1 MVRARTVV
9 GRHVVPACFALLF
22 VAPLVFMVLGSL
34 RPPGL
39 PPPVGVEVVP
49 PDPTLESY
57 RRVSALFPDGGRT
70 YLLNSMLVV
79 GVAVPLT
86 VLVASLAGFGI
97 RLLPPRSRRRAVV
110 LTLVLLLIPV
120 TAVWATRFQLFRM
133 AGLVGT
139 YVPLI
144 APALAATNPFYV
156 LIYAWAFA
164 QVPEDQLDA
173 ARLEGASAIS
183 LWRRVALPQVRAA
196 TLAVT
201 VLAFTFHWSN
211 FIDPLLYLHRIDQYT
226 LPLGARFLQ
235 QFNPTDWPLM
245 LAGAVVLTLPVIAAV
260 LLAQRLLF
268 DDPRRILR
276 RTV

>member
-1 MVRARTVV
+1 MRARTIVA
-9 GRHVVPACFALLF
+9 RHVVPAVFALFF
-22 VAPLVFMVLGSL
+22 VAPLLFMVLGSL
-34 RPPGL
+34 RPSGL

-49 PDPTLESY
+49 PNPTLESY
-57 RRVSALFPDGGRT
+57 ARVRAQFPNGGST
-70 YLLNSMLVV
+70 FFGNSLVV
-79 GVAVPLT
+79 VAVAVPLT
-86 VLVASLAGFGI
+86 ILVASLAGFGI
-97 RLLPPRSRRRAVV
+97 RLLPPPSRRRAIL
-110 LTLVLLLIPV
+110 LTVVLLLIPV

-133 AGLVGT
+133 AGVVET

-164 QVPEDQLDA
+164 QVPDDQLDA
-173 ARLEGASAIS
+173 ARLEGASA
-183 LWRRVALPQVRAA
+183 LTMWRRVALPQVRAA
-196 TLAVT
+196 TLAVA

-211 FIDPLLYLHRIDQYT
+211 FIDPLLYVHRIDRYT

-245 LAGAVVLTLPVIAAV
+245 LAGAVLLTLPVVGAL

-268 DDPRRILR
+268 DDPRRIVR
-276 RTV
+276 RST